1 MMGTMTRVMAVT
13 VMAVMVGKEV
23 MVVTMRI

>member
-1 MMGTMTRVMAVT
+1 MMGTMMRVMAVT
-13 VMAVMVGKEV
+13 VMAVMVGREV